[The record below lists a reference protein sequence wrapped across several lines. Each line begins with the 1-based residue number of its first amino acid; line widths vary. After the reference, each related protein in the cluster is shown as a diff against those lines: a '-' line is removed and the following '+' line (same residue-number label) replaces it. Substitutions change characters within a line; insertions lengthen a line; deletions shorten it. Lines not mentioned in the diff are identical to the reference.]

1 MFYDICIPVY
11 CSLEIPVDRQ
21 LSEHSSFID
30 VLVHGVACT
39 ATLRFLAHLQSSDE
53 EKFRTKVA
61 GYGVYNRQRRIYF
74 HGEIEV
80 TLGCNL
86 QFLFQIH
93 CCQMAASNS

>member
-1 MFYDICIPVY
+1 MLYDICIPVY
-11 CSLEIPVDRQ
+11 CPLDIPVDRQ

-30 VLVHGVACT
+30 VLMQGVAST
-39 ATLRFLAHLQSSDE
+39 ATLRFFAHLQSSGE
-53 EKFRTKVA
+53 EKFRTKVS

-86 QFLFQIH
+86 QFLFQTH
-93 CCQMAASNS
+93 CYRIAASNS